1 MQIEFSCNFDN
12 NIIITINP
20 EDKNVDYFKNNSDL
34 IQKETIKYG
43 KSYIDLNLE
52 KFSNKKYIEF
62 ALIPKNTYTRNKIKR
77 ETRINNYVIKY
88 QTERKSTF
96 ILPDEYIHYSIENGT
111 FFVSKVMKE
120 KIIVSNAI
128 YIMYIYLEKEI
139 NDINKINTIYPFEI
153 PKYTFSPF
161 NFSQNE
167 IIFKVN
173 NSILKNQNLF
183 ISIIVTATF
192 DEVQEILQYRILKIK
207 NEEPINNNTKK
218 WLIFIIIVVIIA
230 YIILYVLFKKKTKIN
245 NSLSGD
251 LIDTNRN
258 INLID
263 SENLD
268 IN

>member
-1 MQIEFSCNFDN
+1 MA
-12 NIIITINP
+12 TL
-20 EDKNVDYFKNNSDL
+20 KLLL
-34 IQKETIKYG
+34 IKC
-43 KSYIDLNLE
+43 SSRLVFPL
-52 KFSNKKYIEF
+52 
-62 ALIPKNTYTRNKIKR
+62 
-77 ETRINNYVIKY
+77 
-88 QTERKSTF
+88 QT
-96 ILPDEYIHYSIENGT
+96 
-111 FFVSKVMKE
+111 
-120 KIIVSNAI
+120 
-128 YIMYIYLEKEI
+128 
-139 NDINKINTIYPFEI
+139 

-192 DEVQEILQYRILKIK
+192 DEDQEILQYRILKIK

-218 WLIFIIIVVIIA
+218 WWIFIIIVAIIA

-251 LIDTNRN
+251 LINSNHN